1 MTSGHKT
8 NKLLDCSQMNEN
20 KKTQKVQQ
28 GSVISDKMDKSV
40 VVLVERKVRHK
51 FYGKYIRRSVK
62 YMAHDESNDCKI
74 GDTVLIEECRPLSKN
89 KRWRVRSI
97 VERAV

>member
-1 MTSGHKT
+1 MSDT
-8 NKLLDCSQMNEN
+8 NKTR
-20 KKTQKVQQ
+20 KTQQ
-28 GSVISDKMDKSV
+28 GSVVSNKMDKSI

-51 FYGKYIRRSVK
+51 LYGKYIRRRVK
-62 YMAHDESNDCKI
+62 YMAHDPENACNI